1 MGFASGYFERYQT
14 REPLINEA
22 PDSNLSLVVCI
33 PSYNE
38 NNIIRA
44 IEALYCCTPLQNK
57 AKVIILLNYTQNNEP
72 MKAFHERQL
81 IETQQWIS
89 KHQRADIQFHVFLKA
104 LPAKDAGVGLARKI
118 AMDEALR
125 LFNLLDKRNG
135 IIVGYDADCT
145 CKPNYLAEIE
155 SFFIK
160 NPRAPGISVYFE
172 HPTEGEE
179 FEPQIY
185 KAILQYE
192 LYLRYYIEALR
203 YCGFPY
209 AFQTLGSSFAV
220 RADAYASQ
228 GGMNKRK
235 AGEDFYFLHKII
247 PLGRY
252 DELNTTAVYPSPR
265 ISDRVPFGTGAA
277 VSDIISDT
285 EGYKVFNPKS
295 FEVLKGFFS
304 LVPKF
309 YKAENA
315 FIHKY
320 IETIGPS
327 FAEFLKSEKM
337 VEAVANCNA
346 NSSNINVFI
355 RRFYAWFNGLLA
367 LQCLNKLHESA
378 FQYVPVAEASNGL
391 LSMLDKQYEQAN
403 YSENELLKIFRQR
416 VFKFKVSWKE
426 NYSFELIE

>member
-14 REPLINEA
+14 GAPLIHGA
-22 PDSNLSLVVCI
+22 PDTNFSLAVCI

-44 IEALYCCTPLQNK
+44 LEALYCCNPLQNK
-57 AKVIILLNYTQNNEP
+57 AKVIVLLNYAQNNEP
-72 MKAFHERQL
+72 MKAFHEKQL
-81 IETQQWIS
+81 VEVQQWMD
-89 KHQRADIQFHVFLKA
+89 KHQRNDIQFNVFLVA
-104 LPAKDAGVGLARKI
+104 LPIKDAGVGLARKI

-125 LFNLLDKRNG
+125 LFNLLNKPNG

-145 CKPNYLAEIE
+145 CQPNYLAEIE
-155 SFFIK
+155 EYFIK
-160 NPRAPGISVYFE
+160 NPRTPSVSVYFE

-179 FEPQIY
+179 FEPQVY

-252 DELNTTAVYPSPR
+252 NELNTTAVYPSPR

-277 VSDIISDT
+277 VSDIICDT
-285 EGYKVFNPKS
+285 EEYKIFNPKS
-295 FEVLKGFFS
+295 FELLKSFFS
-304 LVPKF
+304 SVAQF
-309 YKAENA
+309 YKAESV
-315 FIHKY
+315 FIQEY
-320 IETIGPS
+320 LENIETS
-327 FAEFLKSEKM
+327 LAEFLKSEKM

-346 NSSNINVFI
+346 NSSNINVFT
-355 RRFYAWFNGLLA
+355 RRFYAWFNGLLV

-378 FQYVPVAEASNGL
+378 FQYVPVAEASNAL
-391 LSMLDKQYEQAN
+391 LSMLDRQYEHAN
-403 YSENELLKIFRQR
+403 YSEKELLEIFKQR
-416 VFKFKVSWKE
+416 AFKFKVSWKE
-426 NYSFELIE
+426 NYSFEYLR